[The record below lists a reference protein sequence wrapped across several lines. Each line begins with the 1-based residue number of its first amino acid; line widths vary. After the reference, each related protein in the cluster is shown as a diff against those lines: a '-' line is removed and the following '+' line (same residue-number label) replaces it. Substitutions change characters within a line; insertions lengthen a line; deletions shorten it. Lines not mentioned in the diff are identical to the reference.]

1 MSPGPI
7 GLRSSRISI
16 LSSKGDREAFR
27 DLAENARLR
36 RLFLESFSI
45 LVVRLGQ
52 KNSESV
58 GKRCDLTLFGSA
70 WTMTSEKFYAHALL
84 AAFRSRETADAI
96 RPLRLKAR
104 YRPVWGMFSI
114 RDHEP

>member
-1 MSPGPI
+1 
-7 GLRSSRISI
+7 
-16 LSSKGDREAFR
+16 
-27 DLAENARLR
+27 
-36 RLFLESFSI
+36 
-45 LVVRLGQ
+45 
-52 KNSESV
+52 
-58 GKRCDLTLFGSA
+58 
-70 WTMTSEKFYAHALL
+70 MTSEKFYAHALL